1 MQCIEVSSLRRVK
14 RLDRGKNALSLEL
27 GTLKCNDLGRFK
39 PASVAPTFLVKVL
52 VAEAFVAE
60 VLVAEVFA
68 QSPTPFAG
76 P

>member
-14 RLDRGKNALSLEL
+14 RLDRGKNAFSLEL
-27 GTLKCNDLGRFK
+27 GALKRNDLGCFK
-39 PASVAPTFLVKVL
+39 PANVTPPFFVKVF
-52 VAEAFVAE
+52 VAELLVAE